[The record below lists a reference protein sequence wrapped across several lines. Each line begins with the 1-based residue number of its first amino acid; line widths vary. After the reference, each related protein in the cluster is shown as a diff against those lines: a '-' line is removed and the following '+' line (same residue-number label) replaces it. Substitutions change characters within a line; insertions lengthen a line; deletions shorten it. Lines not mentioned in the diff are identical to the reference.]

1 MLIFN
6 VFDILKNTNFL
17 LLFRLPKPS
26 ANFDSSEYYHQQ
38 STQSVTMRSNRN
50 GLNRDESARSS
61 STSSASSGCL
71 SEGVAS
77 TGSGTTSVSNPGVH
91 QHGFNHHLNNHLNLH
106 HHHHHQN
113 GGSVSPMDGG
123 SLHYLG

>member
-1 MLIFN
+1 MLI
-6 VFDILKNTNFL
+6 L
-17 LLFRLPKPS
+17 LLFRLSKPS

-91 QHGFNHHLNNHLNLH
+91 HQLNHHLNF
-106 HHHHHQN
+106 HHHHQN
-113 GGSVSPMDGG
+113 GGLVSPMDGG